1 MALLNTKLDIRTDVK
16 WAFTYFAIVVLL
28 GIFMR
33 SATVVAYPFTFN
45 YRNIVHTHSHL
56 ALLGW
61 VYGLLSALLVRIF
74 IRFPQKNIDEVGENS
89 WGIRIVNRRLFN
101 YRLLFYIT
109 QFSVLGMLFS
119 FPFQG
124 YGAVSISF
132 SSVFIICTYI
142 FARFYFKHSEK
153 DVSLLKRAVKGEDFV
168 KMGVF
173 YLVLSSIGIWLMPV
187 MIVKFGKYSDMYM
200 CAIAFFL
207 HFQYNG
213 FMLSSLMGLF
223 IKKYGWD
230 VQYPQLIKR
239 VFILFQAGIIG
250 SLFISWVGYFSYPI
264 YYIVGGA
271 SVLIWLIAVVMILRL
286 YLKTQPKSFLATV
299 FISFFIAKVV
309 MMFTGAFP
317 VLTPYLFKNIDLLI
331 SYLHFNFLGI
341 VTIGLLLFL
350 EEVYKVNRWLVYL
363 FLFAFITTEVL
374 ITYKGFSVIVNYPI
388 FSNFYEW
395 LWAFTAL
402 FYFPAIGWLIGSFK
416 IK

>member
-1 MALLNTKLDIRTDVK
+1 MVLLNTKLNIRTDVR
-16 WAFTYFAIVVLL
+16 WAFTYFVIVVCL

-33 SATVVAYPFTFN
+33 SVQVVDYPFEFN

-56 ALLGW
+56 ALLGF
-61 VYGLLSALLVRIF
+61 VYVLLSAILVRTF
-74 IRFPQKNIDEVGENS
+74 IPLNAQLHKR
-89 WGIRIVNRRLFN
+89 
-101 YRLLFYIT
+101 YRWLFYIT
-109 QFSVLGMLFS
+109 QLSVLGMLCS

-132 SSVFIICTYI
+132 SSVFIFCTYF
-142 FARFYFKHSEK
+142 FAKFFMKYATSP
-153 DVSLLKRAVKGEDFV
+153 FV
-168 KMGVF
+168 KMGIW
-173 YLVLSSIGIWLMPV
+173 YLILSSLGIWLMPV
-187 MIVKFGKYSDMYM
+187 TIVKYGKFSDMYM

-223 IKKYGWD
+223 IKKYGWE

-402 FYFPAIGWLIGSFK
+402 FYFPAIGWFIGSFK

>member
-1 MALLNTKLDIRTDVK
+1 MVLLNTKLNIRTDVR
-16 WAFTYFAIVVLL
+16 WAFTYFVIVVCL

-33 SATVVAYPFTFN
+33 SVQVVDYPFDFN

-56 ALLGW
+56 ALLGF
-61 VYGLLSALLVRIF
+61 VYVLLSAILVRTF
-74 IRFPQKNIDEVGENS
+74 IPLNAQLHKR
-89 WGIRIVNRRLFN
+89 
-101 YRLLFYIT
+101 YRWLFYIT
-109 QFSVLGMLFS
+109 QLSVLGMLCS

-132 SSVFIICTYI
+132 SSVFIFCTYF
-142 FARFYFKHSEK
+142 FAKFFMKYATSP
-153 DVSLLKRAVKGEDFV
+153 FV
-168 KMGVF
+168 KMGIW
-173 YLVLSSIGIWLMPV
+173 YLILSSLGIWLMPV
-187 MIVKFGKYSDMYM
+187 TIVKYGKFSDMYM

-223 IKKYGWD
+223 IKKYGWE

-286 YLKTQPKSFLATV
+286 YLKTQPKSFLGTV

-363 FLFAFITTEVL
+363 FLFAFITTETL

>member
-1 MALLNTKLDIRTDVK
+1 MVLLNTKLNIRTDVR
-16 WAFTYFAIVVLL
+16 WAFTYFVIVVCL

-33 SATVVAYPFTFN
+33 SVQVVDYPFDFN

-56 ALLGW
+56 ALLGF
-61 VYGLLSALLVRIF
+61 VYVLLSAILVRTF
-74 IRFPQKNIDEVGENS
+74 IPLNAQLQK
-89 WGIRIVNRRLFN
+89 R
-101 YRLLFYIT
+101 YRWLFYIT
-109 QFSVLGMLFS
+109 QLSVLGMLCS

-132 SSVFIICTYI
+132 SSVFIFCTYF
-142 FARFYFKHSEK
+142 FAKFFMKYATSP
-153 DVSLLKRAVKGEDFV
+153 FV
-168 KMGVF
+168 KMGIW
-173 YLVLSSIGIWLMPV
+173 YLILSSLGIWLMPV
-187 MIVKFGKYSDMYM
+187 TIVKYGKFSDMYM

-223 IKKYGWD
+223 IKKYDWD

-239 VFILFQAGIIG
+239 IFILFQAGIIG

-341 VTIGLLLFL
+341 ITIGLLLFL

>member
-1 MALLNTKLDIRTDVK
+1 MVLLNTKLNIRTDVR
-16 WAFTYFAIVVLL
+16 WAFTYFVIVVCL

-33 SATVVAYPFTFN
+33 SVQVVDYPFDFN

-56 ALLGW
+56 ALLGF
-61 VYGLLSALLVRIF
+61 VYVLLSAILVRTF
-74 IRFPQKNIDEVGENS
+74 IPLNAQLHKRYQ
-89 WGIRIVNRRLFN
+89 W
-101 YRLLFYIT
+101 LFYIT
-109 QFSVLGMLFS
+109 QLSVLGMLCS

-132 SSVFIICTYI
+132 SSVFIFCTY
-142 FARFYFKHSEK
+142 FFPKFFMKYATSP
-153 DVSLLKRAVKGEDFV
+153 FV
-168 KMGVF
+168 KMGIW
-173 YLVLSSIGIWLMPV
+173 YLILSSLGIWLMPV
-187 MIVKFGKYSDMYM
+187 TIVKYGKFSDMYM

-223 IKKYGWD
+223 IKKYGWE

-402 FYFPAIGWLIGSFK
+402 FYFPAIGWFIGSFK